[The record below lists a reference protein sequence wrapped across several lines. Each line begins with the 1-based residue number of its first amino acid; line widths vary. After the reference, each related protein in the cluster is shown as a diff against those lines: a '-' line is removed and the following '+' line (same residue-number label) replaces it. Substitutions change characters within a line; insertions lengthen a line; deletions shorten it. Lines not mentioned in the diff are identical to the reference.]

1 MLALRMRSDEMI
13 ASKTGEIF
21 CEAVKW
27 SSEMDR
33 ELEDEAPLYLLL
45 GEELAEASSA
55 GYLAIVG
62 HRSGRRPM
70 KTWAELLGAG
80 MT

>member
-1 MLALRMRSDEMI
+1 
-13 ASKTGEIF
+13 
-21 CEAVKW
+21 
-27 SSEMDR
+27 MDR

-45 GEELAEASSA
+45 RGKNLAEASSA